1 MRVSGLRWTTY
12 RLPFRTEFATSRGA
26 FAHREGLILR
36 LHTDSG
42 IVGLGEA
49 APIAERGR
57 GTLSEA
63 LAVLDEVG
71 AAFVGKPLDEVPA
84 FLDETG
90 RGRGDGAVAAVRCA
104 LDVAVCDAMARAAGT
119 GVAELLAGDVNRSL
133 AVNATIGTGA
143 PVQAA
148 AQAAAARECGFGCVK
163 LKVGAARSVDEERR
177 RVAAVRQALGTGIR
191 LRIDANGAW
200 SVEQAVCAVR
210 ELEEYGL
217 EMVEQPV
224 EAGDLP
230 GLARVRAAVDVP
242 IAADEDVTN
251 VEAAERVLEAGAAD
265 VLVVKPMVVG
275 GLRPARRIVEMAAA
289 GGASVVV
296 TTTIDAGIGTAAALH
311 LAATLP
317 PGGPACGLATGPLLT
332 ADLITRPLVAR
343 CGRMGLPDGP
353 GLGVEL
359 DEGELARYG
368 GGIEREIS

>member
-1 MRVSGLRWTTY
+1 M
-12 RLPFRTEFATSRGA
+12 
-26 FAHREGLILR
+26 
-36 LHTDSG
+36 
-42 IVGLGEA
+42 
-49 APIAERGR
+49 
-57 GTLSEA
+57 
-63 LAVLDEVG
+63 
-71 AAFVGKPLDEVPA
+71 
-84 FLDETG
+84 
-90 RGRGDGAVAAVRCA
+90 
-104 LDVAVCDAMARAAGT
+104 
-119 GVAELLAGDVNRSL
+119 
-133 AVNATIGTGA
+133 
-143 PVQAA
+143 
-148 AQAAAARECGFGCVK
+148 
-163 LKVGAARSVDEERR
+163 
-177 RVAAVRQALGTGIR
+177 AAVRQALGPDVR

-200 SVEQAVCAVR
+200 GVEQAIRAVR
-210 ELEEYGL
+210 ELEEYDL

-224 EAGDLP
+224 AAGDLP

-275 GLRPARRIVEMAAA
+275 GLHPARRIIDLAAVK
-289 GGASVVV
+289 VVV

-317 PGGPACGLATGPLLT
+317 PGGPACGLATGSLLT

-359 DEGELARYG
+359 DEGQLARYG

>member
-12 RLPFRTEFATSRGA
+12 KLPFRAEFATSRGA
-26 FAHREGLILR
+26 FVHREGLILR
-36 LHTDSG
+36 LHTESG

-49 APIAERGR
+49 APIAERGG

-90 RGRGDGAVAAVRCA
+90 RGRGDGAMSAVRCA

-119 GVAELLAGDVNRSL
+119 SVAELLAGDVNRSL

-148 AQAAAARECGFGCVK
+148 AQAAAARDSGFGCVK
-163 LKVGAARSVDEERR
+163 LKVGAARSGDEERR

-200 SVEQAVCAVR
+200 GVEQAIRAVR

-224 EAGDLP
+224 AAGDLP

-275 GLRPARRIVEMAAA
+275 GLHPARRIIDLAAVAGVE
-289 GGASVVV
+289 VVV

-317 PGGPACGLATGPLLT
+317 PGGPACGLATGSLLA

-359 DEGELARYG
+359 DEGQLARYG
-368 GGIEREIS
+368 GGVEREIS